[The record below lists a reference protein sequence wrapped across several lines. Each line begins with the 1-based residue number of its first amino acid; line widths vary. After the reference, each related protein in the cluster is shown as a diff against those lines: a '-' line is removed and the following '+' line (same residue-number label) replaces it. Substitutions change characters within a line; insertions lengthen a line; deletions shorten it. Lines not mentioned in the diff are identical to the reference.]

1 MAREEMVKKGGPG
14 LRELAP
20 TARGSQRSSEVSAR
34 ILKTHNGTFLRDS
47 FEWQSRALLS
57 SFTVAGQSEERNA
70 ACISGAFETARR
82 RRDLHLPRHPMSRLW
97 HGQGEIQV
105 STLEAEFHIFRNFL
119 LVPLPPMSVC
129 L

>member
-70 ACISGAFETARR
+70 ACISGAFETAAAARFASAPPSYVAS
-82 RRDLHLPRHPMSRLW
+82 LAWP
-97 HGQGEIQV
+97 G
-105 STLEAEFHIFRNFL
+105 RNSGFDFGG
-119 LVPLPPMSVC
+119 
-129 L
+129 

>member
-57 SFTVAGQSEERNA
+57 SFTVAGQSEER
-70 ACISGAFETARR
+70 ISGMPRAFRALLKRR
-82 RRDLHLPRHPMSRLW
+82 
-97 HGQGEIQV
+97 GGGEICICPAAPSYV
-105 STLEAEFHIFRNFL
+105 ASLAWPGRNSGFDFGG
-119 LVPLPPMSVC
+119 
-129 L
+129 